1 MKSAKSQQSTLRRFF
16 RQDKQDFQQDLQ
28 DHQYLTG
35 FILISILFILRKIL
49 SILFQCFL
57 PRFSFDRKSSLSFIG
72 SLSVV
77 VLAVAFSVQAQQ
89 PAKPA
94 TPPKPTPT
102 PTPAQRP
109 QQPSEL
115 QKALTEFRV
124 QMNALTGSTG
134 KAKSGGKQNK
144 LSGRLYENLRNDFFD
159 AVPHEVRQRGG
170 TKSLLRRNQYGFSVS
185 GPVWLPKIVDG
196 RGRTFFSA
204 NFEATRE
211 RIAQSLLLTVA
222 TDKQRQGDFSDLVDS
237 AGQPVPIYDPLTTR
251 PNPAYDPSQP
261 ISATNLQYL
270 RDQFPNNI
278 IPANRLEPI
287 AKAAVALYPRSNINV
302 GPFLQ
307 NNYWINSPFE
317 NRADGVIAKL
327 DHRLTEKQQL
337 GFNFNLSRGL
347 RKSPEY
353 YPGPANAG
361 APSYNFENGS
371 FSAQNVMN
379 ASPQMV
385 WTFRGVAA
393 YGATTSFEQ
402 DASQNYPQQLGLK
415 GLFANYFPRFS
426 FSNGYL
432 GIGPSTAI
440 FRDRNYNYTGSAAV
454 SINRKTHTIQMSGL
468 FRRSFVNSLNPYYPS
483 GLFIFNN
490 SVTSLPGVRN
500 TGSAFASYML
510 GMASRGEEGVVLHP
524 SYYSK
529 NFFDSTVSDQW
540 RIKPGVSLFGS
551 LSFEVATPRV
561 EKYNRQS
568 TVSLDHMNPANGK
581 PGALIFAGRNG
592 IGRGLQP
599 VTARVE
605 PFVSLTVNP
614 WNDRRTIVRT
624 SYSLSYEDYPLY
636 GRHFGT
642 QGFNATP
649 VFVSPNDQLQPAFW
663 LRDGMPTNF
672 PLPPFLDPTAVNGIE
687 PDFIDR
693 SGVLPTTQQW
703 TFSLQR
709 ELPRALMA
717 NVAYTGTRGA
727 HLFVDGFAR
736 LNLVPVANLKF
747 RDQLYDEVFRN
758 SLRPHPQY
766 RSFDMGGVYPL
777 GAYKSH
783 ALSAS
788 IDQRLIGGLFG
799 RFSYRLAKVLDN
811 YSSGTPQDPDNRRL
825 EWSLSTGDVTHSI
838 SASYTY
844 ELPFGKGKR
853 FFADSDFVTHT
864 LGGWNLSALS
874 SWRGGQPLIL
884 RPLFNRTG
892 GVVGSLRVNLV
903 PGVDPKV
910 EKPSPEQWF
919 NPAAFAQPDDF
930 TLGDGPRTHPQ
941 LRDPGAHVH
950 HLSLTKRFELT
961 SETSLEFV
969 SEAFNFLNHANMN
982 DPDTRIGSEANPNL
996 NAGKIIGSTGG
1007 RVMQFGL
1014 RILF

>member
-1 MKSAKSQQSTLRRFF
+1 MALLAF
-16 RQDKQDFQQDLQ
+16 
-28 DHQYLTG
+28 
-35 FILISILFILRKIL
+35 
-49 SILFQCFL
+49 
-57 PRFSFDRKSSLSFIG
+57 G
-72 SLSVV
+72 SL
-77 VLAVAFSVQAQQ
+77 LIQGQNPAIQ
-89 PAKPA
+89 PQ
-94 TPPKPTPT
+94 TPKPTPT
-102 PTPAQRP
+102 PTARS

-115 QKALTEFRV
+115 QKALTEFRS
-124 QMNALTGSTG
+124 QMSAMSGGTG
-134 KAKSGGKQNK
+134 KTKSAGKQNR
-144 LSGRLYENLRNDFFD
+144 LSGRIYENLRNDLFD
-159 AVPHEVRQRGG
+159 AIPHEVRQRGG

-185 GPVWLPKIVDG
+185 GPVWLPKVFDG
-196 RGRTFFSA
+196 RGRTFFSV

-211 RIAQSLLLTVA
+211 RIAQSALFTIA
-222 TDKQRQGDFSDLVDS
+222 TDKQRLGDFSDLVDS
-237 AGQPVPIYDPLTTR
+237 AGQPIPIYDPLTTR
-251 PNPAYDPSQP
+251 PNPAYDPTKA

-270 RDQFPNNI
+270 RDPFPGNI

-287 AKAAVALYPRSNINV
+287 SKSAVALYPRPNINV

-307 NNYWINSPFE
+307 NNYWVNSPFE
-317 NRADGVIAKL
+317 NRADGAIAKL

-361 APSYNFENGS
+361 APSYNYENGS
-371 FSAQNVMN
+371 FSAQDVFT
-379 ASPQMV
+379 ASPHTV
-385 WTFRGVAA
+385 WTFRTVVA

-402 DASQNYPQQLGLK
+402 DAAQNFPQQLGLK
-415 GLFANYFPRFS
+415 GLFANYFPRFT
-426 FSNGYL
+426 FGNGYL
-432 GIGPSTAI
+432 SIGPSTAV
-440 FRDRNYNYTGSAAV
+440 FRDRSYNYSGSAAV
-454 SINRKTHTIQMSGL
+454 SINRKNHTIQLSGL
-468 FRRSFVNSLNPYYPS
+468 ARRSFVNSLNPYYPS

-500 TGSAFASYML
+500 TGSAFAGFML

-529 NFFDSTVSDQW
+529 NFFDSTFSDQW
-540 RIKPGVSLFGS
+540 RVKPGVSLYGS
-551 LSFEVATPRV
+551 LSFEVATPRI

-568 TVSLDHMNPANGK
+568 TVSLDHKNPANGK
-581 PGALIFAGRNG
+581 PGALIFAGRDG

-614 WNDRRTIVRT
+614 RNNRRTVVRT

-672 PLPPFLDPTAVNGIE
+672 PRPPALDPAAVNGIE

-693 SGVLPTTQQW
+693 SGLLPTNQQW

-709 ELPRALMA
+709 ELLRALTV
-717 NVAYTGTRGA
+717 NVVYTGWRG
-727 HLFVDGFAR
+727 HHQLVDGFAR
-736 LNLVPVANLKF
+736 LNLVPSSNLKY
-747 RDQLYDEVFRN
+747 RDQLYDEAFRN
-758 SLRPHPQY
+758 SLRPYPQY
-766 RSFDMGGVYPL
+766 RSFDMGGLYPL
-777 GAYKSH
+777 GDLKGHSM
-783 ALSAS
+783 SATV
-788 IDQRLIGGLFG
+788 DQRLIGGVFG
-799 RFSYRLAKVLDN
+799 RFSYRLAKLMDN

-825 EWSLSTGDVTHSI
+825 EWSLSTSDITHSL

-853 FFADSDFVTHT
+853 FFADSTFAARTI
-864 LGGWNLSALS
+864 GGWSLSGLT
-874 SWRGGQPLIL
+874 SWRGGQPLSL
-884 RPLFNRTG
+884 RPMFNRTG
-892 GVVGSLRVNLV
+892 GVVGSLRVNVV

-910 EKPSPEQWF
+910 EKPLPEQWF

-930 TLGDGPRTHPQ
+930 TLGNAPRTHPQ
-941 LRDPGAHVH
+941 LREPGAHVH
-950 HLSLTKRFELT
+950 HLSLTKRFEL
-961 SETSLEFV
+961 SADTSLEFV
-969 SEAFNFLNHANMN
+969 SEAFNFLNHANLN
-982 DPDTRIGSEANPNL
+982 DPDTRIGPDSSPNL
-996 NAGKIIGSTGG
+996 NAGKIIGSSGG